1 MSTFAYEGLSGCL
14 DCGRCTG
21 SCPVAQHGGM
31 LSPRRIVRNGGETRV
46 LSSAALAC
54 LTCRLCEERC
64 PARVP
69 FSDAVRA
76 LRADAGPPDALEK
89 TTHCG
94 IFSVLSRMQTAE
106 GLAPQRLDWLEEGLE
121 TDPDS
126 DTILWIGC
134 LPHFAAYFDQWS
146 NNLLETA
153 RSAVRLMNRLGVKPH
168 VAAEERCCGHDAL
181 WSGDTKTFEDLARVN
196 LAWLEKSPASRVVFL
211 CPSCALTF
219 RKDIPERVGEF
230 GKETLTLAEFLAQH
244 QDKLEGPA
252 DDVVVTFHDAC
263 REGRHL
269 GIYDEPREVI
279 EALDHVSLEEMRRR
293 RASAPCCGGSSWLHC
308 DATTKRLQD
317 TRIQEAH
324 ATGADYLV
332 SDCPRCLIHLSCS
345 LEGRG
350 EENAQS
356 LHLVHLA
363 RLVEASERSQLQDPR
378 DEEPRARD
386 AEKEGP

>member
-1 MSTFAYEGLSGCL
+1 MNAFAQESLSGCL
-14 DCGRCTG
+14 DCGRCTA
-21 SCPVAQHGGM
+21 SCPVARHGGA
-31 LSPRRIVRNGGETRV
+31 LSPRRIVRNGGAVDV
-46 LSSAALAC
+46 LSAAALAC

-76 LRADAGPPDALEK
+76 LRAEAGPPDALEK

-94 IFSVLSRMQTAE
+94 IFSVLSRMQAVE
-106 GLAPQRLDWLEEGLE
+106 SLSPQRLDWLDESLE
-121 TDPDS
+121 TDPQS

-146 NNLLETA
+146 HDLLETA
-153 RSAVRLMNRLGVKPH
+153 RSAVRLLNRLGIKPH

-181 WSGDTKTFEDLARVN
+181 WSGDTQTFETLARSN
-196 LAWLEKSPASRVVFL
+196 LAWLEKSPAERVVFL

-219 RKDIPERVGEF
+219 RKDVPQRVGEL

-244 QDKLEGPA
+244 RDELEGPA

-269 GIYDEPREVI
+269 GIYDEPRDVL
-279 EALDHVSLEEMRRR
+279 EALEHVSLAEMRRR

-308 DATTKRLQD
+308 DATTKRLQEA
-317 TRIQEAH
+317 RIREARS
-324 ATGADYLV
+324 TGAEYLV

-345 LEGRG
+345 LEGAG
-350 EENAQS
+350 DTEASS
-356 LHLVHLA
+356 LRLVHLA
-363 RLVEASERSQLQDPR
+363 RLAEASSCSELQTPR
-378 DEEPRARD
+378 DGEPLARD